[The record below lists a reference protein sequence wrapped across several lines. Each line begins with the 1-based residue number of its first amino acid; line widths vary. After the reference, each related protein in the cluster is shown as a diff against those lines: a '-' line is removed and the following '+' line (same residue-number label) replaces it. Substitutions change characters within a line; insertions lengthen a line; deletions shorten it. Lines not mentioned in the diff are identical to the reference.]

1 MLLPYN
7 ERARTSS
14 PCRRRKWIETIT
26 DGGASWLASA
36 KFSPTLQLC
45 PPLTFRSYR
54 RDSPSRGMHNDILAI
69 KQLRLHAFRWQMPF
83 IHGAVN
89 LCLRQ
94 KFNFDAGRSSILFQL
109 SAVSQRLLS
118 LNWNVEKL
126 FSLLLRKKDLN
137 TSAGFALTAY
147 AL

>member
-7 ERARTSS
+7 ERAGPGTLV
-14 PCRRRKWIETIT
+14 PPRRRKWIGTIT
-26 DGGASWLASA
+26 GGGASRLAST

-45 PPLTFRSYR
+45 LPLTFRSYR
-54 RDSPSRGMHNDILAI
+54 RESPSREMHNDILAI
-69 KQLRLHAFRWQMPF
+69 KQLRLHAFHSQMPF

-118 LNWNVEKL
+118 LN
-126 FSLLLRKKDLN
+126 
-137 TSAGFALTAY
+137 
-147 AL
+147 

>member
-7 ERARTSS
+7 ERADPDALAPSRRAAASLKMDRDNYWRRSEPTRLGKVFPDFATVSS
-14 PCRRRKWIETIT
+14 PN
-26 DGGASWLASA
+26 
-36 KFSPTLQLC
+36 F
-45 PPLTFRSYR
+45 PLLPYR

-69 KQLRLHAFRWQMPF
+69 KQLHLHAFRSQMPF

-89 LCLRQ
+89 PCLRQ

-118 LNWNVEKL
+118 LN
-126 FSLLLRKKDLN
+126 
-137 TSAGFALTAY
+137 
-147 AL
+147 